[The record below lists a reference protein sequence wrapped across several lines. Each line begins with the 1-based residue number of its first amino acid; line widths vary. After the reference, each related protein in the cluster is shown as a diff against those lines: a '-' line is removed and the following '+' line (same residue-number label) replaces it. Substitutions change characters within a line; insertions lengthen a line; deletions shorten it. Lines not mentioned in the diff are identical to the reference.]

1 MSVSTW
7 SEPTDAGEVTVIEI
21 SLARIR
27 VQLLSLGAAIREV
40 DVPDRDGNLGGVHLS
55 LPTVADHAVHALNP
69 HLGGTLGRYAN
80 RIAGGTFT
88 LDGNRYL
95 LDVNNGP
102 NTLHGGAHGWDR
114 LIWRVDDITDDREA
128 VTVTFTLTSPDG
140 DMGFPGRMDAR
151 TTYVVSNARIAMHY
165 VATADAPTVISMAN
179 HGYWNLA
186 GSRSI
191 SDHDLRVPAS
201 RRLLTDATQIPC
213 GVADVVDTAYD
224 LNSPEL
230 LGPVLAVTGGLDDCY
245 LLEGDGLQL
254 GAELR
259 HAGSGR
265 VMRVLTDAPGMQ
277 VYSGNNLK
285 PPFEVHQSMS
295 LEAQRFPD
303 APNQPSLGPCML
315 RPGEEYA
322 ATTVLEFGVH

>member
-7 SEPTDAGEVTVIEI
+7 NEPTDAGEVTVIEI

-224 LNSPEL
+224 LNAPQA
-230 LGPVLAVTGGLDDCY
+230 LGPVLDATGGLDDCY
-245 LLEGDGLQL
+245 LLEGDGLQV

-265 VMRVLTDAPGMQ
+265 IMRVLTDAPGMQ

-303 APNQPSLGPCML
+303 APNQPSLGPCVL

-322 ATTVLEFGVH
+322 ATTVLEFDVH

>member
-7 SEPTDAGEVTVIEI
+7 NEPTDAGEVTVIEI

-191 SDHDLRVPAS
+191 ADHDLRVPAS

-224 LNSPEL
+224 LNAPQA
-230 LGPVLAVTGGLDDCY
+230 LGPVLDATGGLDDCY
-245 LLEGDGLQL
+245 LLEGDGLQV

-265 VMRVLTDAPGMQ
+265 IMRVLTDAPGMQ
-277 VYSGNNLK
+277 VHSGNNLK

-303 APNQPSLGPCML
+303 APNQPSLGPCVL

-322 ATTVLEFGVH
+322 ATTVLEFDVH

>member
-7 SEPTDAGEVTVIEI
+7 NEPTDAGEVTVIEI

-191 SDHDLRVPAS
+191 ADHDLRVPAS

-224 LNSPEL
+224 LNAPQA
-230 LGPVLAVTGGLDDCY
+230 LGPVLDATGGLDDCY
-245 LLEGDGLQL
+245 LLEGDGLQV

-265 VMRVLTDAPGMQ
+265 IMRVLTDAPGMQ

-303 APNQPSLGPCML
+303 APNQPSLGPCVL

-322 ATTVLEFGVH
+322 ATTVLEFDVH